1 MLDAAAAEAAAL
13 PHPGKAPPL
22 GRRRTPGARHGHAG
36 HAWLHAP
43 LLFSPPAMDAA
54 AVGVAMDLF
63 PSLPLTYIKRAM
75 VFDGVPY
82 SGSGAASH
90 HHVMSRPG
98 ASKVRG

>member
-1 MLDAAAAEAAAL
+1 
-13 PHPGKAPPL
+13 
-22 GRRRTPGARHGHAG
+22 
-36 HAWLHAP
+36 
-43 LLFSPPAMDAA
+43 MDAA